1 MTGKATMPLPN
12 AALLFF
18 FVISPLGIVP
28 AMLAALKDVDPAKH
42 KRIIV
47 RECLIALGIMLVFM
61 FTGQGLLN
69 MLSISIPAMTAAG
82 GVMLMLIALRLIFPT
97 QEKNMRVEIEDE
109 PFVVPIAIPYIAGPS
124 ILATELLL
132 IAQEPDRW
140 PVWLAAILIAWTA
153 TLIILYLGSDLRKLL
168 GDRGLMAMERLMG
181 MILVLIATEM
191 LLTGLVETIKEA
203 GF

>member
-1 MTGKATMPLPN
+1 MPIQN
-12 AALLFF
+12 AAILFF

-28 AMLAALKDVDPAKH
+28 AMLAALKTVDPSRHRK
-42 KRIIV
+42 IIL
-47 RECLIALGIMLVFM
+47 RECLIALGILLTFM
-61 FTGQGLLN
+61 FFGQGLLN

-124 ILATELLL
+124 ILATELLM
-132 IAQEPDRW
+132 IAQEPERW
-140 PVWLAAILIAWTA
+140 PVWLGAILIAWTA
-153 TLIILYLGSDLRKLL
+153 TLIILILGSDLRKLL

-181 MILVLIATEM
+181 MILVLIATQM
-191 LLTGLVETIKEA
+191 LLTGLVATLKDA

>member
-1 MTGKATMPLPN
+1 MPLQN

-28 AMLAALKDVDPAKH
+28 AMLAALKDVDPARH

-47 RECLIALGIMLVFM
+47 RECLIALAILLTFMVFGRGM
-61 FTGQGLLN
+61 LN
-69 MLSISIPAMTAAG
+69 MLNISIPAMTAAG

-97 QEKNMRVEIEDE
+97 DEKNMRVTVTAE

-124 ILATELLL
+124 ILATEILM
-132 IAQEPDRW
+132 ISQEPDRW
-140 PVWLAAILIAWTA
+140 PVWLGALLIAWA
-153 TLIILYLGSDLRKLL
+153 ASFIILYLGADLRRLL
-168 GDRGLMAMERLMG
+168 GDRGLMAIERLMG
-181 MILVLIATEM
+181 MILVLIATQM
-191 LLTGLVETIKEA
+191 LLTGVVDTLQDA

>member
-1 MTGKATMPLPN
+1 MPIQN
-12 AALLFF
+12 AAFLFF

-28 AMLAALKDVDPAKH
+28 AMLAALKNVDPAKH
-42 KRIIV
+42 RRIIL
-47 RECLIALGIMLVFM
+47 RECIIALGIMLTFM
-61 FTGQGLLN
+61 FFGQGLLN

-97 QEKNMRVEIEDE
+97 QDKNMRVEVEDE

-124 ILATELLL
+124 ILATELLM

-140 PVWLAAILIAWTA
+140 PVWLGAVLIAWTA
-153 TLIILYLGSDLRKLL
+153 TLIILVLGSELRKLL

-181 MILVLIATEM
+181 MILVLIATQM
-191 LLTGLVETIKEA
+191 LLNGIVETLKDA

>member
-1 MTGKATMPLPN
+1 MPLQN

-47 RECLIALGIMLVFM
+47 RECLIALAILLLFMGFGRGMLEM
-61 FTGQGLLN
+61 LN
-69 MLSISIPAMTAAG
+69 VSIPAMTAAG
-82 GVMLMLIALRLIFPT
+82 GVLLMLIALRLIFPT
-97 QEKNMRVEIEDE
+97 DERNIRVSVPTE

-124 ILATELLL
+124 ILATEILM
-132 IAQEPDRW
+132 ISQEPERW
-140 PVWLAAILIAWTA
+140 PVWLGAILIAWA
-153 TLIILYLGSDLRKLL
+153 ASLVILYLGADLRRLL
-168 GDRGLMAMERLMG
+168 GDRGLMAIERLMG
-181 MILVLIATEM
+181 MILVLIATQM
-191 LLTGLVETIKEA
+191 LLSGVVDTFKAA

>member
-1 MTGKATMPLPN
+1 MPLQN

-47 RECLIALGIMLVFM
+47 RECLFALVILLTFM
-61 FTGQGLLN
+61 FFGRGLLE
-69 MLSISIPAMTAAG
+69 MLNISIPAMTAAG
-82 GVMLMLIALRLIFPT
+82 GVLLMLIALRLIFPT
-97 QEKNMRVEIEDE
+97 DERNVRVAVVSE

-124 ILATELLL
+124 ILATEILM
-132 IAQEPDRW
+132 ISQDPERW
-140 PVWLAAILIAWTA
+140 PVYLGAIMIAWLA
-153 TLIILYLGSDLRKLL
+153 TLIILFLGSDLRKLL

-181 MILVLIATEM
+181 MILVLIATQM
-191 LLTGLVETIKEA
+191 LLTGVVQTFKDA

>member
-1 MTGKATMPLPN
+1 MPIQN

-28 AMLAALKDVDPAKH
+28 AMLAALKNVDPSRH
-42 KRIIV
+42 RRIIV
-47 RECLIALGIMLVFM
+47 RECLIALGIMLIFM
-61 FTGQGLLN
+61 FFGQGLLN
-69 MLSISIPAMTAAG
+69 MLSISLSAMTAAG

-97 QEKNMRVEIEDE
+97 QEKNVRVEIDEE

-124 ILATELLL
+124 ILATELLM

-140 PVWLAAILIAWTA
+140 PVWLGAVLIAWVA
-153 TLIILYLGSDLRKLL
+153 TLVILFLGSDLRRIL

-181 MILVLIATEM
+181 MILVLIATQM
-191 LLTGLVETIKEA
+191 LLNGLVETLKEA
-203 GF
+203 GI